1 MKLRKKLTGS
11 TKYDPKFHDVE
22 VLATKMFEAKEF
34 KGAPFEGDIQRQLES
49 LKRSLVVRNE
59 KGWVVENG
67 QLKPKL
73 EMNTGIKTV
82 PAPKPPEKPPE
93 QVVKTTIAEPK
104 RGINKGLLVLGLLV
118 GAGVLYYFTRKR

>member
-1 MKLRKKLTGS
+1 M
-11 TKYDPKFHDVE
+11 
-22 VLATKMFEAKEF
+22 
-34 KGAPFEGDIQRQLES
+34 
-49 LKRSLVVRNE
+49 RNE

-82 PAPKPPEKPPE
+82 PAPKPPEKPPIKPVSVPKP
-93 QVVKTTIAEPK
+93 QPEPVIKATSVEPTK